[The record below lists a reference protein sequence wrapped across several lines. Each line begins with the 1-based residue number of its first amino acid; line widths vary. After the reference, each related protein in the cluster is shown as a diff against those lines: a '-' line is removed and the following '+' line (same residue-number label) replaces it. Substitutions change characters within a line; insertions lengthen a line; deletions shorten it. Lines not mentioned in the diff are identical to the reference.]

1 MQVFTFHFKEF
12 NMHPTLH
19 RFIRQYFNVVC
30 AALVPVVLT
39 AFLSVPVSLGGH
51 PDASPVAAA
60 QGDRHMS

>member
-1 MQVFTFHFKEF
+1 MQALTLNFKER

-30 AALVPVVLT
+30 AALAPVVLT
-39 AFLSVPVSLGGH
+39 AFLAIPVSLGGH
-51 PDASPVAAA
+51 PDAFPVAAA